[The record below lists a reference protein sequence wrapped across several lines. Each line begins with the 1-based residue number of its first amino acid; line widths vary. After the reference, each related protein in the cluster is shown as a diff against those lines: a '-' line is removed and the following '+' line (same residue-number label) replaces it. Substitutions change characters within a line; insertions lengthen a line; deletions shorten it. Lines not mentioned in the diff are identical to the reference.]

1 MGSALRRGCSALA
14 IPPRRRIALI
24 AFLGLLAL
32 IMVTHYA
39 FEVSRIE
46 QIRSAID
53 EREDLLQRKKENVR
67 NYEEKVSFY
76 KTREGIEHLAR
87 EQYNLVASGERVI
100 LLASPGARSGDLP

>member
-1 MGSALRRGCSALA
+1 MAM
-14 IPPRRRIALI
+14 PPLRRIALI

-87 EQYNLVASGERVI
+87 EQYNFVASGECVI

>member
-1 MGSALRRGCSALA
+1 MAM
-14 IPPRRRIALI
+14 PPLRRIALI

-39 FEVSRIE
+39 FEVNRIE

-53 EREDLLQRKKENVR
+53 EREDLLQKKKENVI

>member
-1 MGSALRRGCSALA
+1 MAM
-14 IPPRRRIALI
+14 PPLRRIALI
-24 AFLGLLAL
+24 ALLSLLAL

-53 EREDLLQRKKENVR
+53 EREDLLQKKKENVR

-100 LLASPGARSGDLP
+100 LLASPSVQSGDLP

>member
-1 MGSALRRGCSALA
+1 MAM
-14 IPPRRRIALI
+14 PPLRRIALI

-76 KTREGIEHLAR
+76 KTKEGIEHLAR

>member
-1 MGSALRRGCSALA
+1 MAM
-14 IPPRRRIALI
+14 PPLRRIALI

-100 LLASPGARSGDLP
+100 LLASPGARSGELP

>member
-1 MGSALRRGCSALA
+1 MAM
-14 IPPRRRIALI
+14 PPLRRIALI

-87 EQYNLVASGERVI
+87 EQYNLVTSGERVI
-100 LLASPGARSGDLP
+100 LLASPGVPSGDLP

>member
-1 MGSALRRGCSALA
+1 MAM
-14 IPPRRRIALI
+14 PPLRRIALI

-53 EREDLLQRKKENVR
+53 EREDLLQKKKENVR

>member
-1 MGSALRRGCSALA
+1 MAM
-14 IPPRRRIALI
+14 PPLRRIALI

-53 EREDLLQRKKENVR
+53 EREDILQRKKENVR

>member
-1 MGSALRRGCSALA
+1 MAM
-14 IPPRRRIALI
+14 PPLRRIALI

>member
-1 MGSALRRGCSALA
+1 MGSALRNGCNAMA
-14 IPPRRRIALI
+14 MPPLRRIALI
-24 AFLGLLAL
+24 ALLGVLAL

-39 FEVSRIE
+39 FEVNRIE